1 MNKKIILGI
10 ASSAL
15 LVTACATTDG
25 GSNRR
30 LYGAGIGAATGA
42 ALGTLAGGDDKR
54 NAAIGAV
61 VGGIAG
67 VAVGDYMDKQ
77 ERELRKATQGTDIS
91 VVREGN
97 QIQLVAPSDVT
108 FSVNSAEIT
117 PGFYKVLND
126 VSAALNAYPSTAI
139 DIIGHASTDG
149 PDAYNQT
156 LSEKRA
162 VSVQAYLAGQGVN
175 SVRMKAYGMG
185 ESKPLPGIPG
195 TDPANRRV
203 EMILTPVVDGQG

>member
-1 MNKKIILGI
+1 MNKQIMVGL
-10 ASSAL
+10 ASVL
-15 LVTACATTDG
+15 LVSACATTES

-30 LYGAGIGAATGA
+30 LYGAGIGAVTGA

-77 ERELRKATQGTDIS
+77 EEALRKATQGTDIT
-91 VVREGN
+91 VVRDGN
-97 QIQLVAPSDVT
+97 QIQLVAPSEVT
-108 FSVNSAEIT
+108 FDVSSAAIK

-126 VSAALNAYPSTAI
+126 VSASIQAYPSTAI

-149 PDAYNQT
+149 SDSYNQS
-156 LSEKRA
+156 LSEQRA
-162 VSVQAYLAGQGVN
+162 LSVQTYLQGQGIN
-175 SVRMKAYGMG
+175 PIRMKAYGLG
-185 ESKPLPGIPG
+185 ETRPLPGIPG

-203 EMILTPVVDGQG
+203 EIILTPVVDEAA